1 MQNGPT
7 VAVVGAGLV
16 GESLIAELRRRDFPL
31 KELRVLARS
40 ARRASLAGDEFEVG
54 VAEPDAFEGV
64 DLALFAGTEGEK
76 GAAVQLAR
84 EAIARGAIVVDNGS
98 DFRLDPEVPLVVP
111 EVNAEAVE
119 SHRGVIANPNCS
131 TIQLVVT
138 LAPIAR
144 EFGLKKVVVS
154 TYQAVSGAGRGGVEA
169 LEAHKGIVANP
180 NCSTIQLAVTL
191 APLALEFGLKK
202 VVVSTYQAVSGA
214 GRGGVEALESGRED
228 AFPKPI
234 VGNAIPLIGGVGED
248 GYTTEE
254 KKMTEES
261 RKILSLPD
269 LQVFPTAVRI
279 PVHTGHSESVYVET
293 ERGVDLAEVLE
304 VLAGTPGVSFSGEAA
319 DYPTPLE
326 FAGNPQVAV
335 GRVRVEGNVIEYWC
349 VSDNLLKGAATNA
362 VQIAEYLAGA
372 ASGVPSASGASAARA

>member
-1 MQNGPT
+1 MPKGLT

-16 GESLIAELRRRDFPL
+16 GERLVAELRRRDFPL

-40 ARRASLAGDEFEVG
+40 ARRATLAGETFEVG
-54 VAEPDAFEGV
+54 VAEPEAFEGV

-84 EAIARGAIVVDNGS
+84 AAISRGAIVIDNGS

-111 EVNAEAVE
+111 EVNAEALE
-119 SHRGVIANPNCS
+119 AHQGVVANPNCS

-154 TYQAVSGAGRGGVEA
+154 TYQAVSGAGR
-169 LEAHKGIVANP
+169 
-180 NCSTIQLAVTL
+180 S
-191 APLALEFGLKK
+191 
-202 VVVSTYQAVSGA
+202 
-214 GRGGVEALESGRED
+214 GVEALESGRED

-254 KKMTEES
+254 KKMKEES

-269 LQVFPTAVRI
+269 LPVFPTAVRI
-279 PVHTGHSESVYVET
+279 PVHTGHSESIYVET
-293 ERGVDLAEVLE
+293 ERNVDLSEVLE
-304 VLAGTPGVSFSGEAA
+304 VLGGAPGVSFSGDAA

-326 FAGNPQVAV
+326 AAGDPKVSV
-335 GRVRVEGNVIEYWC
+335 GRVRVEGNAIEYWC

-372 ASGVPSASGASAARA
+372 GSGVPSASGAPAARA

>member
-1 MQNGPT
+1 MRNGYT

-16 GESLIAELRRRDFPL
+16 GERLVAELRRREFPI

-40 ARRASLAGDEFEVG
+40 ARRANLAGETFEVG

-64 DLALFAGTEGEK
+64 DFALFAGTEGEK

-84 EAIARGAIVVDNGS
+84 EAISRGAIVIDNGS

-111 EVNAEAVE
+111 EVNAEALE
-119 SHRGVIANPNCS
+119 AHKGIIANPNCS

-138 LAPIAR
+138 LAPLAR

-154 TYQAVSGAGRGGVEA
+154 TYQAVSGAGRSGVEA
-169 LEAHKGIVANP
+169 LEN
-180 NCSTIQLAVTL
+180 
-191 APLALEFGLKK
+191 
-202 VVVSTYQAVSGA
+202 
-214 GRGGVEALESGRED
+214 GRED
-228 AFPKPI
+228 AFPKQI
-234 VGNAIPLIGGVGED
+234 SGNAIPLIGGVGED

-254 KKMTEES
+254 KKMKEES

-269 LQVFPTAVRI
+269 LPVFPTAVRI

-293 ERGVDLAEVLE
+293 ERETSLPEILE
-304 VLAGTPGVSFSGEAA
+304 VLGTAPGISFSGDAASFPTPIEAA
-319 DYPTPLE
+319 GEPGV
-326 FAGNPQVAV
+326 FV
-335 GRVRVEGNVIEYWC
+335 GRVRVDGGAVEYWC

-362 VQIAEYLAGA
+362 VQIAESLI
-372 ASGVPSASGASAARA
+372 GVRV

>member
-1 MQNGPT
+1 VVRVQNGLT

-16 GESLIAELRRRDFPL
+16 GERLVAELKRRDFPL

-40 ARRASLAGDEFEVG
+40 ARRATLAGEEFEVG
-54 VAEPDAFEGV
+54 MAEPGAFEGV
-64 DLALFAGTEGEK
+64 ELALFAGTEGEK

-111 EVNAEAVE
+111 EVNADALEA
-119 SHRGVIANPNCS
+119 HKGVIANPNCS

-154 TYQAVSGAGRGGVEA
+154 TYQAVSGAGRSGVEA
-169 LEAHKGIVANP
+169 LEN
-180 NCSTIQLAVTL
+180 
-191 APLALEFGLKK
+191 
-202 VVVSTYQAVSGA
+202 
-214 GRGGVEALESGRED
+214 GRED
-228 AFPKPI
+228 AFPKAI
-234 VGNAIPLIGGVGED
+234 VGNAVPLIGGIGED

-254 KKMTEES
+254 KKMKDES

-269 LQVFPTAVRI
+269 LPVFPTAVRI
-279 PVHTGHSESVYVET
+279 PVHTGHSESIYVET
-293 ERGVDLAEVLE
+293 ERDVSLPE
-304 VLAGTPGVSFSGEAA
+304 VLAVLDAAPGVSFSGDAADFPTPIEAA
-319 DYPTPLE
+319 GEPGV
-326 FAGNPQVAV
+326 FV
-335 GRVRVEGNVIEYWC
+335 GRVRVEGNVVEYWC

-362 VQIAEYLAGA
+362 VQIAEALVGA
-372 ASGVPSASGASAARA
+372 TARV

>member
-1 MQNGPT
+1 MPEGYT

-16 GESLIAELRRRDFPL
+16 GERLVAELRRRDFPL

-40 ARRASLAGDEFEVG
+40 ARRATLAGETFEVG
-54 VAEPDAFEGV
+54 IAEPEAFEGV

-84 EAIARGAIVVDNGS
+84 EAISHGAIVVDNGS

-111 EVNAEAVE
+111 EVNAEALE
-119 SHRGVIANPNCS
+119 AHKGVVANPNCS

-138 LAPIAR
+138 LAPLAR
-144 EFGLKKVVVS
+144 EFGLKKIVVS
-154 TYQAVSGAGRGGVEA
+154 TYQAVSGAGR
-169 LEAHKGIVANP
+169 
-180 NCSTIQLAVTL
+180 S
-191 APLALEFGLKK
+191 
-202 VVVSTYQAVSGA
+202 
-214 GRGGVEALESGRED
+214 GVEALESGRED

-254 KKMTEES
+254 KKMKEES

-269 LQVFPTAVRI
+269 LPVFPTAVRI

-293 ERGVDLAEVLE
+293 ERNVDLSEVLE
-304 VLAGTPGVSFSGEAA
+304 VLGGAPGVSFSGDAA

-326 FAGNPQVAV
+326 AAGDPKVFV
-335 GRVRVEGNVIEYWC
+335 GRLRVERNAIEYWC

-372 ASGVPSASGASAARA
+372 RSGVPSASGASAARA

>member
-1 MQNGPT
+1 VVRVQNGLT

-16 GESLIAELRRRDFPL
+16 GERLVAELKRRDFPL

-40 ARRASLAGDEFEVG
+40 ARRATLAGEEFEVG
-54 VAEPDAFEGV
+54 MAEPGAFEGV

-111 EVNAEAVE
+111 EVNADALEA
-119 SHRGVIANPNCS
+119 HKGVIANPNCS

-154 TYQAVSGAGRGGVEA
+154 TYQAVSGAGRSGVEA
-169 LEAHKGIVANP
+169 LEN
-180 NCSTIQLAVTL
+180 
-191 APLALEFGLKK
+191 
-202 VVVSTYQAVSGA
+202 
-214 GRGGVEALESGRED
+214 GRED
-228 AFPKPI
+228 AFPKAI
-234 VGNAIPLIGGVGED
+234 VGNAIPLIGGIGED

-254 KKMTEES
+254 KKMKEES

-269 LQVFPTAVRI
+269 LPVFPTAVRI

-293 ERGVDLAEVLE
+293 ERDVSLPEVLE
-304 VLAGTPGVSFSGEAA
+304 VLGAAPGVSFRGDAA
-319 DYPTPLE
+319 DFPTPIE
-326 FAGNPQVAV
+326 VAGEPGVFV
-335 GRVRVEGNVIEYWC
+335 GRVRAEGNVVEYWC

-362 VQIAEYLAGA
+362 VQITEALVGA
-372 ASGVPSASGASAARA
+372 TARV